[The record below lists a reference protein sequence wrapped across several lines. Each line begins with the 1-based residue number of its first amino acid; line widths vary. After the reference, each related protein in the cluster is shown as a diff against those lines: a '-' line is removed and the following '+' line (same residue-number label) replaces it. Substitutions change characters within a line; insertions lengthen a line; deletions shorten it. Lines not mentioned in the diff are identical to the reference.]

1 MYFHSILHSIFISK
15 ITSASQE
22 MPVEACGDN
31 NRKYFSLEVFGREKE
46 KDRCLG
52 VNIEE
57 GRIREITCSREG
69 NRMDLQ
75 KDLTYT

>member
-22 MPVEACGDN
+22 MPVETCRDN

-46 KDRCLG
+46 TDDRCLG
-52 VNIEE
+52 VKIEE
-57 GRIREITCSREG
+57 CRIRETTRSREWTC
-69 NRMDLQ
+69 
-75 KDLTYT
+75 KKI